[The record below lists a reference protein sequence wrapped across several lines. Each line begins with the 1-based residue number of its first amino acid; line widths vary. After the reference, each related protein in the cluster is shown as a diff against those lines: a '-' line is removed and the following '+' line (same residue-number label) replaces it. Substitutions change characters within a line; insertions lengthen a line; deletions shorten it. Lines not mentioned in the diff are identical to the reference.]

1 MQQTGLLSDS
11 TLPDRIHWWLDARFA
26 MSLHW
31 GLYSLP
37 ADGEWIRA
45 VRKMSVEDYQPYFD
59 AFSPDPDCCRGWA
72 KLAKQAGAAYMV
84 LTTKHHDGFCLFDSK
99 LTTYTA
105 MHAPKCRR
113 DLVRE
118 YVEAL
123 RAEGLRVGF
132 YYSLVDWH
140 HPDYG
145 PVFGDRQHPL
155 RHDPKQKDLD
165 RSRDWSKYIA
175 YLHGQVEELL
185 TNYGKIDVL
194 YFDFSYW
201 DFIGEKWGATDLMK
215 MVRRLQPDIITNDR
229 LGYEPIK
236 QANPPAYVGD
246 FDHAEQNL
254 PRDPVTTVNGKRVPW
269 EGWFTI
275 SNSWCNNHTD
285 TDYKSPATLARAL
298 VNCVS
303 KDGNLCL
310 NVAPDEKGHIRR
322 EAIPIVE
329 AFSEW
334 HQRNRESIRSC
345 GAAPL
350 EKPEWGRWTMSAD
363 GKYLYAHV
371 LDQQIGHLS
380 LKGLRGR
387 VKNPVVLAT
396 GQPATLGAFW
406 NPGVQT
412 FDSLDD
418 IFLNYGPGFA
428 GTHRL
433 PDAIDTV
440 IRLEVVHDEAEVQ
453 REKQR
458 LRDEYQRAIEHKPI
472 P

>member
-1 MQQTGLLSDS
+1 M
-11 TLPDRIHWWLDARFA
+11 TLPTPSTAPIRLQWWQDARFA

-31 GLYSLP
+31 GLYSIP

-45 VRKMSVEDYQPYFD
+45 VRKWTVEQYQPYFD
-59 AFSPDPDCCRGWA
+59 SFSPDPDCCRNWA
-72 KLAKQAGAAYMV
+72 KLARRAGAAYMV
-84 LTTKHHDGFCLFDSK
+84 LTTKHHDGFCLFGSK
-99 LTTYTA
+99 LTNYTSV
-105 MHAPKCRR
+105 HAPQCRR

-118 YVEAL
+118 YVDAL

-155 RHDPKQKDLD
+155 RHDPRQRELD
-165 RSRDWSKYIA
+165 RTRDWSRYIA
-175 YLHGQVEELL
+175 YMHGQVEELL
-185 TNYGKIDVL
+185 SNYGKIDVL

-201 DFIGEKWGATDLMK
+201 DFIGEKWGATELMQ
-215 MVRRLQPDIITNDR
+215 MVRRLQPDIVTNDR
-229 LGYEPIK
+229 LGNEPIK
-236 QANPPAYVGD
+236 LANPPSYVGD

-254 PRDPVTTVNGKRVPW
+254 PRDPVFNALGQRIPW

-275 SNSWCNNHTD
+275 SNSWCNNHSD
-285 TDYKSPATLARAL
+285 TDYKPPATLVRAL

-310 NVAPDEKGHIRR
+310 NVAPDERGHIRA

-329 AFSEW
+329 AFADW
-334 HQRNRESIRSC
+334 HARHRESIEGC

-350 EKPEWGRWTMSAD
+350 EKPEWGRWTMSRD
-363 GKYLYAHV
+363 GRYLYAHI
-371 LDQQIGHLS
+371 LDQQIGHIS

-387 VKNPVVLAT
+387 VRNPIVL
-396 GQPATLGAFW
+396 GSGEPAFLSAYW

-412 FDSLDD
+412 FDAPDD
-418 IFLNYGPGFA
+418 IFLNFRPGMA
-428 GTHRL
+428 GTYPL
-433 PDAIDTV
+433 PDPLDTV
-440 IRLEVVHDEAEVQ
+440 VRFEIVHDPAEIE

-458 LRDEYQRAIEHKPI
+458 LRDTFARAISHTPI